1 MNFESEQ
8 EQNWIESYVNG
19 NLDEGALADFEAHL
33 TISAGARARLRRYL
47 RLDAQM
53 RAKASDV
60 SPLIA
65 AWKPKPIAVP
75 LADKPATRWRST
87 WLPTALAASFV
98 ILATLLLWPHK
109 EPSSSVSLIESAET
123 TMRGYAVIRRMVQPE
138 WANGETARRS
148 GDLLTEGKVRLQSG
162 LIQID
167 FFCGATVVVQ
177 GPVELDITSAWGATC
192 VSGRLRA
199 VVPPAAR
206 GFRILTA
213 QGEVEDLGTEFA
225 LSVQQDT
232 SQVNVLEGKVIVH
245 PNQGAAREVRGGD
258 VLKLSPDGLLA
269 TVADSAPTSAGLD
282 EIRVDD
288 AERERREFIQ
298 WEEHSRSLRQDP
310 RLIAYYPMAA
320 DDWTDNV
327 LHDRAPHADGGEPC
341 DAILLG
347 FASRLPGRFDAAKSA
362 LDVKRPD
369 ARARVHIPGEFSAF
383 TFAAWVRID
392 SLSRLYNALF
402 MGDNYNTG
410 EPHWQIREDGK
421 LMLSVMVD
429 DTKEPMKPGDR
440 GLHRLFYSPVF
451 WQESMSGKWLHL
463 ASTYDP
469 VRREAAHFL
478 NGVELSREPIPE
490 RFHIS
495 TLRIGSAEI
504 GSWGLPFK
512 ANDAQFAVRN
522 LNGRMDELAIFN
534 AALNAAEIKAL
545 HESGKKL
552 NE

>member
-8 EQNWIESYVNG
+8 EQQWIEAYVNG
-19 NLDEGALADFEAHL
+19 TLDADAFGAFEEHL
-33 TISAGARARLRRYL
+33 RTNSGARERLRRYL
-47 RLDAQM
+47 RLDAQL
-53 RAKASDV
+53 RAKAADV
-60 SPLIA
+60 SPLIE
-65 AWKPKPIAVP
+65 AWRPNQLEA
-75 LADKPATRWRST
+75 KPATRWRST
-87 WLPTALAASFV
+87 WLPVALAASIAV
-98 ILATLLLWPHK
+98 LATLWLWPQK
-109 EPSSSVSLIESAET
+109 IPISGMAKSESEET
-123 TMRGYAVIRRMVQPE
+123 TMQGYAVVRRVLQPE
-138 WANGETARRS
+138 WAEGETARRS
-148 GDLLTEGKVRLQSG
+148 GDLLAEGKLRLQSG

-177 GPVELDITSAWGATC
+177 GPAELDITSAWGATC
-192 VSGRLRA
+192 VSGHLRA

-225 LSVQQDT
+225 LSVQPGA
-232 SQVNVLEGKVIVH
+232 SQVQVLEGKVIVH
-245 PNQGAAREVRGGD
+245 PSKGAAREVLGGD
-258 VLKLSPDGLLA
+258 ALQLKPDGLQA
-269 TVADSAPTSAGLD
+269 TLSDQAPASAGLS
-282 EIRVDD
+282 EIRSGD
-288 AERERREFIQ
+288 AERERREFAQ
-298 WEEHSRSLRQDP
+298 WEEHSRKLRRDP

-320 DDWTDNV
+320 EDWTDTA
-327 LHDRAPHADGGEPC
+327 LHDRSLHADGSKPC

-347 FASRLPGRFDAAKSA
+347 FANRLPGRFDAKKSA

-369 ARARVHIPGEFSAF
+369 ARARVQIPGEFSAF
-383 TFAAWVRID
+383 TFATWVRID

-440 GLHRLFYSPVF
+440 GFHRLYYSPPF

-469 VRREAAHFL
+469 VRREVAHFL
-478 NGVELSREPIPE
+478 NGVELSREQIPDK
-490 RFHIS
+490 FHIA
-495 TLRIGSAEI
+495 TLRIGAAEI

-534 AALNAAEIKAL
+534 AALTATEIKAL
-545 HESGKKL
+545 HAAGTPTE
-552 NE
+552 E